1 MTYNYAL
8 DALPLSTDKQ
18 LATLVENRRV
28 ATFGSFE
35 FSIFETYE
43 PTHAVPL
50 QFDAM
55 VMVNMLRG
63 KKVMHLENTPSFDY
77 VPGETLVLPEN
88 KLMKIDFPEANF
100 SAPTQCAALTI
111 DRRKLEDVVQFLNE
125 RMPATDHSSEWRFRW
140 DKFRFKHDAET
151 MYLTNKLFRM
161 MSTNDRFHE
170 ALAELTIQELLI
182 RTLQTQNLSHVLS
195 GEIKNTTLLNHV
207 TEFIRE
213 HISSDLTIDL
223 LSKKANMSRSALFK
237 EFKSQMGISPIE
249 FVIRERIAFSKRLLE
264 QGLSVKEAG
273 YAVGFNDVNYF
284 VRLFGKREGLT
295 PGAYA
300 HKIGIGR
307 Q

>member
-1 MTYNYAL
+1 MRYNYAL
-8 DALPLSTDKQ
+8 DVLPLSTDKQ
-18 LATLVENRRV
+18 LSTLVENRRV

-35 FSIFETYE
+35 FNVFETYQ

-50 QFDAM
+50 QFDDV

-77 VPGETLVLPEN
+77 IPGETLILPEN
-88 KLMKIDFPEANF
+88 KLMKIDFPEAKI

-111 DRRKLEDVVQFLNE
+111 DRRKVEDVVAFLNE
-125 RMPATDHSSEWRFRW
+125 RQPACDQSAEWHFRW
-140 DKFRFKHDAET
+140 DKFHFKHDAET
-151 MYLTNKLFRM
+151 MYLTNKLFRL
-161 MSTNDRFHE
+161 MSGNDFFHE

-182 RTLQTQNLSHVLS
+182 RTLQTQNLLHLMTEEDKKTS
-195 GEIKNTTLLNHV
+195 LLNYL

-213 HISSDLTIDL
+213 HISSELTIDL

-237 EFKSQMGISPIE
+237 EFKFQVGISPME
-249 FVIRERIAFSKRLLE
+249 YVIRERIAFAKRFLE

-284 VRLFGKREGLT
+284 VRLFGRREGLT

-300 HKIGIGR
+300 QKMGLAH
-307 Q
+307 

>member
-1 MTYNYAL
+1 MIYNYAL
-8 DALPLSTDKQ
+8 DVLPLSTDKQ
-18 LATLVENRRV
+18 LSTLVENRRV
-28 ATFGSFE
+28 ATFESFE
-35 FSIFETYE
+35 FNVFETYQ
-43 PTHAVPL
+43 PTLAVPL
-50 QFDAM
+50 QFDDV

-77 VPGETLVLPEN
+77 VPGETLILPEN
-88 KLMKIDFPEANF
+88 KLMKIDFPEANV

-111 DRRKLEDVVQFLNE
+111 DRRKVEGVVQFLNE
-125 RMPATDHSSEWRFRW
+125 RLPSSDHSAEWHFRW
-140 DKFRFKHDAET
+140 DKFHFKHDAET
-151 MYLTNKLFRM
+151 MYLTNKLFRL
-161 MSTNDRFHE
+161 MSGNDCFHE

-182 RTLQTQNLSHVLS
+182 RTLQTQNLLHLMTEEGKKTS
-195 GEIKNTTLLNHV
+195 LLNYL

-213 HISSDLTIDL
+213 HISSELTIDL

-237 EFKSQMGISPIE
+237 EFKSQVGISPME
-249 FVIRERIAFSKRLLE
+249 YVIRERIAFAKRFLE

-284 VRLFGKREGLT
+284 VRLFGRREGLT

-300 HKIGIGR
+300 HKMVMG